1 MTGRVGVRHQA
12 SAEMG
17 SGGGRLWHMQ
27 GENLKLIYSPIRDT
41 STQGGDVPVAE
52 RAIPA
57 SSSKLLGKP

>member
-1 MTGRVGVRHQA
+1 
-12 SAEMG
+12 
-17 SGGGRLWHMQ
+17 MQ

-52 RAIPA
+52 PTILA